1 MNVNLYFSGINGSY
15 TPGPCGSC
23 LLGFVSDYSEMCFK
37 AEMVAPFLI
46 PTRNTLEIQS
56 LSILCQHAVSI
67 FRCCF
72 AIVRYA
78 VVSHYGF
85 NLHLSDGS
93 WWASQVAQ
101 WSGIHL
107 PKQET
112 RVQSLGWEDPLE
124 EGMATQSSVLAWRIP
139 WTEEP
144 GGLQSMGSQRVRR
157 ELVTKR
163 Q

>member
-37 AEMVAPFLI
+37 AEMVAPFLT

-56 LSILCQHAVSI
+56 LSILHQHAVSI

-93 WWASQVAQ
+93 WWASQVAH

-112 RVQSLGWEDPLE
+112 QVQSLGWEDPLE
-124 EGMATQSSVLAWRIP
+124 QEMATHSRILAWRTRGQRGLAGYSP
-139 WTEEP
+139 W
-144 GGLQSMGSQRVRR
+144 GQKRVRHN
-157 ELVTKR
+157 
-163 Q
+163 